1 MSDIALTADGD
12 LDLTKQRINLVEG
25 EDAIEQ
31 NVRIRLQFFFESW
44 FLDLRQG
51 IPFFRDILIKAPNM
65 ILVDSLFREAVLSTQ
80 GISAVPVF
88 SSTIDTAARQLT
100 IRFAATMDTGETLE
114 FAPFVLEV

>member
-1 MSDIALTADGD
+1 MSDFKLNADHD
-12 LDLTKQRINLVEG
+12 LDLTKQRINIVEG
-25 EDAIEQ
+25 EEAIEQ

-65 ILVDSLFREAVLSTQ
+65 ILVDSLFRNAVLSTQ
-80 GISAVPVF
+80 GISAVPSF
-88 SSTIDTAARQLT
+88 SSAIDTASRLLT
-100 IRFAATMDTGETLE
+100 IRFTAIMDTGQTLE